1 MFTMMDHT
9 VKITFRKSKTA
20 QHALKTADSNVKYM

>member
-1 MFTMMDHT
+1 MFTMMDYT
-9 VKITFRKSKTA
+9 VEITFRKSKTA